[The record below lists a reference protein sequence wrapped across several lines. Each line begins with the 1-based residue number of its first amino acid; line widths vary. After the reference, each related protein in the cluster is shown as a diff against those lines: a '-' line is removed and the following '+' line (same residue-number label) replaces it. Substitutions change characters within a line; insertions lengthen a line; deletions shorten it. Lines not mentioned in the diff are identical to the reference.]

1 METGPAGGSRSST
14 TGPGALTLPAEFGP
28 VVGRRTKNPVGATC
42 FLKVCSTDWA
52 PRRRCRLIPADVTD
66 PASERNHLPLAE
78 IGGRYPTGPRRTPQG
93 KSSGHL
99 RISARCTER

>member
-1 METGPAGGSRSST
+1 M
-14 TGPGALTLPAEFGP
+14 
-28 VVGRRTKNPVGATC
+28 VGRRTKNPVGATC